1 MLKLAEKQAAASAVR
16 VENPVPK
23 PRREPRPVPEPRKA
37 HESRTVV
44 SALTEHLT
52 DLGVEQAFGVSGGA
66 IALFFDAL
74 VDSAVQLRHF
84 RHETGAAFAALE
96 AHFATGKP
104 TVVFTTTGPGLLNS
118 LTGMTAARWDG
129 GKVIL
134 ISGATTSPQRGR
146 WATQETSPYTLPQDG
161 LYSKGPIFDFA
172 VRVESP
178 AELPE
183 VFRRLALGLAQPG
196 GFVAHVSLPM
206 GVQSKRI
213 DSSPSKPNLSLSAPA
228 AAPADVRDCAR
239 LLKQG
244 SFAIW
249 AGFGATGA
257 ADQVLEL
264 VERSGAKIFCS
275 PRAKGVVPEN
285 HPSFLGVSGLGGYGE
300 VTDYM
305 VTRRPR
311 WVLVLGSRLGEPTS
325 FWDRDLLPVEGFIH
339 VDLDPEVP
347 GTAFPDFNTIGIQAE
362 IGHFLD
368 ALLPYFPADRTE
380 PATGESPLTDSEWSR
395 KAAAAGPVGVE
406 EVPEERRPTPCESP
420 APLLPSD
427 LAPSDL
433 SSEGLEPEPEPRA
446 GQIPVRPRVL
456 MSALQ
461 RHVVCGS
468 DAVVLAECGNSFA
481 WCNHHLRFPS
491 PGRYRVSTLFGSM
504 GHAAAGVVGAAL
516 ARGGKAVAVVGDGSM
531 LMNSELSTAVQYRA
545 QAVWVVLN
553 DAGYGMCRDGH
564 RALGLTEQEVDI
576 PRVDFVAMARA
587 VGADGV
593 LLETEE
599 QVDEAMQ
606 QAMAATG
613 PFVVDVRIDTD
624 DPSPLL
630 KRFESLI
637 KQGNSKNVA
646 GWDK

>member
-1 MLKLAEKQAAASAVR
+1 MLKLAEKRGGARAVQ
-16 VENPVPK
+16 VEDFVATAK
-23 PRREPRPVPEPRKA
+23 PRREP
-37 HESRTVV
+37 STVV
-44 SALTEHLT
+44 AALTEHLA

-74 VDSAVQLRHF
+74 VDSTIRLCHF

-96 AHFATGKP
+96 AFFASGKP

-118 LTGMTAARWDG
+118 LTGLTAARWDG
-129 GKVIL
+129 AKVIL

-146 WATQETSPYTLPQDG
+146 WATQETSSYTLPQDG
-161 LYSKGPIFDFA
+161 LYTQGPIFDFA

-196 GFVAHVSLPM
+196 GFVGHVSMPM

-213 DSSPSKPNLSLSAPA
+213 DQPHAKSFLSLSAPA
-228 AAPADVRDCAR
+228 AAADDVRDCAR
-239 LLKQG
+239 RLKQG
-244 SFAIW
+244 TFAIW
-249 AGFGATGA
+249 AGFGAVGA
-257 ADQVLEL
+257 ADRVLEL
-264 VERSGAKIFCS
+264 VERTGARIFCS

-285 HPSFLGVSGLGGYGE
+285 HPNFLGVSGLGGHSE
-300 VTDYM
+300 VTHYM
-305 VTRRPR
+305 VTRRPH
-311 WVLVLGSRLGEPTS
+311 WLLVLGSRLGEPTS
-325 FWDRDLLPVEGFIH
+325 FWDRDLLPVEGLIH

-347 GTAFPDFNTIGIQAE
+347 GTAFPDFKTIGVHSE

-368 ALLPYFPADRTE
+368 ALLLHFLDHRAEPTE
-380 PATGESPLTDSEWSR
+380 AEARAAEAEWSQ
-395 KAAAAGPVGVE
+395 KALESGPIAVAAILEDPAASPC
-406 EVPEERRPTPCESP
+406 EERQAGRDSADE
-420 APLLPSD
+420 D
-427 LAPSDL
+427 LD
-433 SSEGLEPEPEPRA
+433 GGDDDLEPRG

-456 MSALQ
+456 MRAIQ

-468 DAVVLAECGNSFA
+468 DAIVLAECGNSFA
-481 WCNHHLRFPS
+481 WCNHHLSFPD

-504 GHAAAGVVGAAL
+504 GHAAAGVVGSAL

-531 LMNSELSTAVQYRA
+531 LMNCELSTAVQYRA
-545 QAVWVVLN
+545 KAVWVVLN

-564 RALGLTEQEVDI
+564 RALGLTDEEVDI
-576 PRVDFVAMARA
+576 PRVDFVAMARS

-593 LLETEE
+593 LLETED
-599 QVDEAMQ
+599 QVDEAMR
-606 QAMAATG
+606 QAMAADG
-613 PFVVDVRIDTD
+613 PFVVDVRIDTS

-646 GWDK
+646 GWEK